1 MAEEINFEVTGFGQ
15 LREQLREAQLEM
27 IKLAEAGKSGSAE
40 FAAAARKAGELK
52 EAISDAS
59 DAATVFQDGGKFKA
73 AAQGLG
79 MISSGFGA
87 IQGAVTVAGGD
98 VKEFQK
104 TMLQLQSAI
113 AITNFFESFS
123 EIGDVFKKLK
133 LAAIDT
139 FTTLKAQIGSTGIG
153 LLVIGIGVAIQQ
165 LISYMNELTAA
176 EKANK
181 LQSEVLERQLKD
193 LSTTYDDLSASIA
206 YNTEVEIARAQ
217 AAGKTEVEIQDIKIR
232 GIKAAQKA
240 LDDAHLEEK
249 KIFDDRFAANNK
261 LDQSMEEHGANYQ
274 KINDERTAA
283 DNKYDDNR
291 KKLQKDLDVA
301 EANRVAIVNN
311 SNKKIATDNKETA
324 AKEKQRQLKALEE
337 KKTLDQAKL
346 ESEKLVKMGQAKT
359 EEEKL
364 QLEQIYVEKSLA
376 IDSTY
381 QMNRAKIAGDSAA
394 ALQAKLIENDNKSLA
409 QQQKTADA
417 LTALAEKNASEK
429 KQKDEKDAADA
440 EQKRLDDLDKAL
452 QKIEDEKNL
461 RDIGLEQTLQDQ
473 FALDNALYESESK
486 ALEDKLALYKEGSSE
501 YIAVQ
506 KEIADREV
514 EIEKN
519 KQDAKKALQQMAIDT
534 AMGLLDDL
542 KSLNQNYDKD
552 NEEAAKKAFEREKSL
567 SIATTLIATYVAAQK
582 AYASQLIIGDPT
594 SIVRAQI
601 AAGLAIVGGL
611 ARVAVISAQ
620 QFQPSGSSSS
630 KSKSESKS
638 TPSTYEEG
646 GLLMGRSHDLGG
658 IRTSMGELEG
668 GEFVMN
674 RRATAN
680 FLPLLESINS
690 IGNTRG
696 PEVPVAAQTP
706 IVKTYV
712 VATDMTSQQEAN
724 ARLNALARL

>member
-87 IQGAVTVAGGD
+87 ITGAVTIAGGD

-113 AITNFFESFS
+113 AITNLFESFS

-165 LISYMNELTAA
+165 LITYMNELTAA

-193 LSTTYDDLSASIA
+193 LTTTYDDLSDSIA

-217 AAGKTEVEIQDIKIR
+217 AAGKSEVEVQDIRIK

-240 LDDAHLEEK
+240 LEDAHIKERN
-249 KIFDDRFAANNK
+249 IFEDRFAANNK
-261 LDQSMEEHGANYQ
+261 LDQTVEEHGANYQ

-283 DNKYDDNR
+283 DNKYNDNA

-301 EANRVAIVNN
+301 EANRVALVKN

-346 ESEKLVKMGQAKT
+346 ESEKLVKIGQAKT

-364 QLEQIYVEKSLA
+364 QLEQIYVEKALA

-409 QQQKTADA
+409 QQQKTAEA
-417 LTALAEKNASEK
+417 LTALAQKNADEK
-429 KQKDEKDAADA
+429 KQKDDKDAADA
-440 EQKRLDDLDKAL
+440 KQKAQEDLDKEL
-452 QKIEDEKNL
+452 QKIEDKKNL
-461 RDIGLEQTLQDQ
+461 RDIASEKTLQDQ
-473 FALDNALYESESK
+473 FDLDNALYESESK
-486 ALEDKLALYKEGSSE
+486 ALEDKLALYEEGSSE
-501 YIAVQ
+501 YIAIVKQ
-506 KEIADREV
+506 IADREV
-514 EIEKN
+514 DIEKK
-519 KQDAKKALQQMAIDT
+519 KQDAKKALQQLAIDT
-534 AMGLLDDL
+534 ATGLLDDL

-552 NEEAAKKAFEREKSL
+552 NEEQAKKAFEREKAY
-567 SIATTLIATYVAAQK
+567 SIASTLIATYVAAQK

-611 ARVAVISAQ
+611 ARVAVISQQ
-620 QFQPSGSSSS
+620 QFQPSGSKSSSS
-630 KSKSESKS
+630 KKEDNAQASR
-638 TPSTYEEG
+638 YEEG
-646 GLLMGRSHDLGG
+646 GLLGGRSHDLGG

-668 GEFVMN
+668 GEFVIN

-690 IGNTRG
+690 IGNTKG
-696 PEVPVAAQTP
+696 PEVPETQQP
-706 IVKTYV
+706 IFKTYV
-712 VATDMTSQQEAN
+712 VASEMTSQQEAN
-724 ARLNALARL
+724 AKLSALARI